1 MKHIDHFR
9 NFSLNETSKY
19 KSPFGIPFIKLFTKI
34 CNHYPIENYEI
45 TADFKNVLFQYV
57 SADQSKKFPINFY
70 SKEFNNLMDLIHELD
85 HKNAEILLHR
95 LSKKKTNL
103 SLPDLNTVWSDKKN
117 KIYVYRANTAFESI
131 ALGEGTNFCISS
143 DYRNGRNLFYDYIYD
158 SEYNKK
164 ASIYFIKSP
173 NQSPF
178 FTTIAID
185 VKESGGYL
193 YTDVRNKDKNY
204 ESFDEMIEDEYTSP
218 DLKLVPEKIF
228 KPFEHSLTKEE
239 FLAFPFL
246 IGLTSQKLN
255 EKEVSS
261 ILNNRPLKYD
271 SLILS
276 TYYPTQTQRFTMSHF
291 ENKWINQMSIK
302 KYFGGYISVLNMKN
316 SKCGLFFNTIEE
328 LIDYTNLNFIIFI
341 KKKILMKNNG
351 ELNQDL
357 VKYLDKNKHLFTSK
371 WVKLIKEDE
380 LNLA

>member
-1 MKHIDHFR
+1 MNHIQHFR

-19 KSPFGIPFIKLFTKI
+19 KSPFGISFIKLFTKI

-45 TADFKNVLFQYV
+45 TDDFKNVLFQYV
-57 SADQSKKFPINFY
+57 SKDESKKFPINFY
-70 SKEFNNLMDLIHELD
+70 SQEFKSLVDVIHELD
-85 HKNAEILLHR
+85 HKNAEILLHKS
-95 LSKKKTNL
+95 SKKKTNL
-103 SLPDLNTVWSDKKN
+103 SLPDLKPVWSDEKN

-158 SEYNKK
+158 VEYNKK

-173 NQSPF
+173 NQSAF

-204 ESFDEMIEDEYTSP
+204 ESFEEMIEDEYTSP

-228 KPFEHSLTKEE
+228 KSFGHNITKEE

-246 IGLTSQKLN
+246 IGLTKQKLD
-255 EKEVSS
+255 EKEISS

-271 SLILS
+271 S
-276 TYYPTQTQRFTMSHF
+276 YYPREGSKTHF
-291 ENKWINQMSIK
+291 ENKWINQMSIRK
-302 KYFGGYISVLNMKN
+302 AFGGYISVLNMNN
-316 SKCGLFFNTIEE
+316 SKCGLFFNTIEQ
-328 LIDYTNLNFIIFI
+328 LINYTHLNYLIFI
-341 KKKILMKNNG
+341 KKKRLMKNNE
-351 ELNQDL
+351 ELNQEL
-357 VKYLDKNKHLFTSK
+357 LKSLDKNKHLFTSK
-371 WVKLIKEDE
+371 WINLIMNDDIYS
-380 LNLA
+380 L

>member
-103 SLPDLNTVWSDKKN
+103 SIPDLNPVWSDKKN

-158 SEYNKK
+158 E
-164 ASIYFIKSP
+164 
-173 NQSPF
+173 
-178 FTTIAID
+178 
-185 VKESGGYL
+185 
-193 YTDVRNKDKNY
+193 
-204 ESFDEMIEDEYTSP
+204 
-218 DLKLVPEKIF
+218 
-228 KPFEHSLTKEE
+228 
-239 FLAFPFL
+239 
-246 IGLTSQKLN
+246 
-255 EKEVSS
+255 
-261 ILNNRPLKYD
+261 
-271 SLILS
+271 
-276 TYYPTQTQRFTMSHF
+276 
-291 ENKWINQMSIK
+291 
-302 KYFGGYISVLNMKN
+302 
-316 SKCGLFFNTIEE
+316 
-328 LIDYTNLNFIIFI
+328 
-341 KKKILMKNNG
+341 
-351 ELNQDL
+351 
-357 VKYLDKNKHLFTSK
+357 
-371 WVKLIKEDE
+371 
-380 LNLA
+380 